1 MVDLTK
7 KEKEKFYLEF
17 LLKELGMDI
26 SNVQDSESPDFIYK
40 DGNKLIGIE
49 ITRIFNETGDPP
61 LQVIESHYEQIKE
74 NLEVLLNNSG
84 LPKLDVSLTFSQMPS
99 IIKRNRKQLAELI
112 YEYILPIELSVL
124 RVARFSFIDKHQVV
138 VPKLGCVCEDFFEKL
153 QSIIHKKNEK
163 LLNSYKELDENW
175 LLIYSDNDSGAS
187 MNNPSSQTLEYNYK
201 TDFDKLF
208 FFSGIRF
215 QIFELNKFL

>member
-1 MVDLTK
+1 
-7 KEKEKFYLEF
+7 
-17 LLKELGMDI
+17 
-26 SNVQDSESPDFIYK
+26 
-40 DGNKLIGIE
+40 
-49 ITRIFNETGDPP
+49 
-61 LQVIESHYEQIKE
+61 
-74 NLEVLLNNSG
+74 
-84 LPKLDVSLTFSQMPS
+84 MPS

-112 YEYILPIELSVL
+112 YEYILFNLPNENFWFSINNNLNRNKSLPIELSVL